1 MGKIQNAYRNLK
13 FGNKL
18 IVIFL
23 IVIILPEVVLSAF
36 SAYLG
41 SYSLKNKVMKS
52 TQETTRQ
59 MIDNIDNEINN
70 TMNLT
75 MQVTSD
81 RKLKEILAQEKKTTT
96 ASYYEDEQY
105 MNNLID
111 MAFVTSFAVENIY
124 ICSYNGM
131 VYTSDKNYLSLRREY
146 DFTRTQWFAF
156 MKRSGTNTMILSTY
170 DRASVIQE
178 GAEKKLFSIVKKIYD
193 ENNTKEVGCI
203 IVDLSSNTLGNLLQD
218 MNNNKGQ
225 KVVIVDDNKTIVY
238 HPDSQYIGTQF
249 RSDYISDA
257 LMQKSGY
264 LESEKENKFV
274 AFSTSEITKW
284 SVIYELEAAALLS
297 DIRNLRIVII
307 ATTLLC
313 IIVSLYL
320 AFTVKRSMTEPITQL
335 QKKMRQVGKGDFDID
350 ADTGTQDE
358 IGQLA
363 SSFDKMVKKTKQ
375 LIDNVY
381 QSEIYQKEAELNAL
395 QAQINPHFLYN
406 TLQTIDM
413 MAEAEGADSISD
425 ACQALSKMYRYSI
438 NRGQEYVSLKEEI
451 SHIKNYMI
459 IQKLRFGKKVDIFYE
474 IETGCG
480 ELLIVKLLIQPL
492 VENAVVHGIENSIGK
507 CQVVVRAYQKDET
520 LVIQV
525 EDDGDGIPR
534 ERLEQLNNRLE
545 NYSRNDIVHK
555 VSYEGTHSSIGLE
568 NTNARI
574 KLYFG
579 EEYGIKIG
587 SKEGEGTLV
596 ELNLPVK
603 TM

>member
-70 TMNLT
+70 TMNLA

-131 VYTSDKNYLSLRREY
+131 VYTSDKNYLSLRTEY

-156 MKRSGTNTMILSTY
+156 MKRSGTNTLILSTY
-170 DRASVIQE
+170 DRAAVIQE

-193 ENNTKEVGCI
+193 ENNRKEVGCI
-203 IVDLSSNTLGNLLQD
+203 IVDLSCNTLGNLLQD

-238 HPDSQYIGTQF
+238 HPDSRDIGTQF

-257 LMQKSGY
+257 LMRKSGY

-284 SVIYELEAAALLS
+284 SVIYELEATALLS

-335 QKKMRQVGKGDFDID
+335 QKKMKQVGKGDFDID
-350 ADTGTQDE
+350 VDTGTQDE

-459 IQKLRFGKKVDIFYE
+459 IQKLRFGKKIDIFYE
-474 IETGCG
+474 VETGCC

-492 VENAVVHGIENSIGK
+492 VENAVVHGIEKSIGK
-507 CQVVVRAYQKDET
+507 CQVVVRAYQKDEK

-525 EDDGDGIPR
+525 EDDGDGIPG

-579 EEYGIKIG
+579 EEYGIRIS
-587 SKEGEGTLV
+587 SKEGVGTLV